1 MQVRLMA
8 PIVALLTVLVVA
20 APAWAGT
27 VQIQDDAHVLNATV
41 VQNEAATLPVGVYV
55 WASTQ
60 DAESKSVFDTDVRN
74 KVDAAFPIVI
84 GINTQSHHE
93 SIQVGS
99 HAGVSQRAALAAESS
114 ANGAF
119 LSSIQ
124 SSHDYTKAVT
134 AALEALRTGFAV
146 AHRGRASVQ
155 RVPARPAGFG
165 VGFVL
170 LVVLVVGVIATVV
183 IMSRRR
189 RRSGFGSGPST
200 LAGPPPGDLYPNYGP
215 SYGGPAYGG
224 PGYHSGM
231 GAGTAGAIGAVGG
244 GLLGYEL
251 GKMHGEQQQFRD
263 DEMRYDQDRGG
274 PSDAGGPYDGGD
286 QGDWV
291 VGQDSDFGDA
301 GGAQQGSGDW

>member
-8 PIVALLTVLVVA
+8 PIAALVTVLVVA

-27 VQIQDDAHVLNATV
+27 VQIQDDAHVLNATA
-41 VQNEAATLPVGVYV
+41 VQNEAAALPVGVYV
-55 WASTQ
+55 WATTQ
-60 DAESKSVFDTDVRN
+60 DADNKSVFDTDVRN
-74 KVDAAFPIVI
+74 KVNATFPIVI

-93 SIQVGS
+93 LIQVGS

-134 AALEALRTGFAV
+134 AALQALRTGFAV
-146 AHRGRASVQ
+146 AHRGRAPVQ
-155 RVPARPAGFG
+155 RVPAQPAGVG

-170 LVVLVVGVIATVV
+170 LVVLFVGVIAAVV
-183 IMSRRR
+183 MMTRRR

-200 LAGPPPGDLYPNYGP
+200 LAGTPAMDPYPNYGP
-215 SYGGPAYGG
+215 SYGG

-231 GAGTAGAIGAVGG
+231 GAGTAGAIGALGG

-251 GKMHGEQQQFRD
+251 GKMRGEEQQFRH
-263 DEMRYDQDRGG
+263 DEMVYDRDRGG
-274 PSDAGGPYDGGD
+274 PYGAGGPYDGGD

>member
-8 PIVALLTVLVVA
+8 PVAALVTVLVVA

-41 VQNEAATLPVGVYV
+41 VQNEAAALPVGVYV
-55 WASTQ
+55 WATTQ
-60 DAESKSVFDTDVRN
+60 DADNKSVFDTDVRN
-74 KVDAAFPIVI
+74 KVNATFPIVI

-119 LSSIQ
+119 LRSIQ

-134 AALEALRTGFAV
+134 AALEALRTGFAG
-146 AHRGRASVQ
+146 AHRG
-155 RVPARPAGFG
+155 RVPARPAGVG
-165 VGFVL
+165 AGFVL
-170 LVVLVVGVIATVV
+170 LVVLFIGVIAAVV

-189 RRSGFGSGPST
+189 RRSGFGSGSST
-200 LAGPPPGDLYPNYGP
+200 LAGPPPGDPYPNYGP
-215 SYGGPAYGG
+215 PYGGPAYGG

-251 GKMHGEQQQFRD
+251 GKMHGEQEQFRR
-263 DEMRYDQDRGG
+263 DEMMYDQDRN
-274 PSDAGGPYDGGD
+274 GPYDGGD

-301 GGAQQGSGDW
+301 GGGQQGSGEW